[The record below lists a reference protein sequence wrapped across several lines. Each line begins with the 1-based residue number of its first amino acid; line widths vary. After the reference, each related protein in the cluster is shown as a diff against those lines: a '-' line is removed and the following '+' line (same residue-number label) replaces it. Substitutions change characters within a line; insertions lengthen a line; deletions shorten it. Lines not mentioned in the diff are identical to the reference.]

1 MSTKT
6 SNLGLTKPALS
17 DAADITAYN
26 SNWDIL
32 DTQVSNIKNKVDN
45 LSTDVEDLNGTLPIS
60 KGGTGATTASQ
71 ARANLGAA
79 PSNHTHNYAG
89 SSTVGGS
96 ATSAE
101 KLATSRNIRT
111 DLSKTSTVKFD
122 GTEDVTPGVTGT
134 LPIGNGGTGATDA
147 DTARENLG
155 AAASSHNHSASEITS
170 GTFVSDR
177 LPTVPINK
185 GGTGATTAAN
195 ARSNLGVPSS
205 TDFTTLSNNC
215 STHFNNKSNPHDVTP
230 EQIGL
235 VPLEELPNLN
245 VWMKCSGNPA
255 LVETEVKDAILSY
268 YSPSGVDAWDN
279 VSYADSIEVKHGL
292 INLVNPTTFQMT
304 NSTNNDV
311 ILGKYIYSTHRKKFS
326 FVPEDATITNTL
338 ISTNN
343 RMVVSKIVDFTTN
356 GEKICYVA
364 SNTNDT
370 YPENGKHT
378 DGYWYI
384 FCGQL
389 GETHS
394 QYSYGVAD
402 LTPGEST
409 LETGKL
415 YFVYE

>member
-71 ARANLGAA
+71 ARTNLGAA

-89 SSTVGGS
+89 SSTAGGS

-134 LPIGNGGTGATDA
+134 LPIGNGGTGAT
-147 DTARENLG
+147 TASQALTNLG
-155 AAASSHNHSASEITS
+155 AAPVKHSHTE
-170 GTFVSDR
+170 SD
-177 LPTVPINK
+177 LPVMSISK
-185 GGTGATTAAN
+185 GGTGATTATK
-195 ARSNLGVPSS
+195 ARENLGVPSS
-205 TDFTTLSNNC
+205 TEFSTLNTNTTN
-215 STHFNNKSNPHDVTP
+215 HINNKSNPHGVTA

-235 VPLEELPNLN
+235 VQLSEIGNLHSWDKYNGTSVSN
-245 VWMKCSGNPA
+245 VPVGIKYVTTTKYSFIYCDTLTIDKGVPKLTRQQQLSIDDYSGNNTSVLLGKFIWYNSKVYYIPKTSSFSHGGTSEEYHT
-255 LVETEVKDAILSY
+255 LVKVSTAILIDTY
-268 YSPSGVDAWDN
+268 DGC
-279 VSYADSIEVKHGL
+279 
-292 INLVNPTTFQMT
+292 TTSKD
-304 NSTNNDV
+304 NST
-311 ILGKYIYSTHRKKFS
+311 Y
-326 FVPEDATITNTL
+326 P
-338 ISTNN
+338 
-343 RMVVSKIVDFTTN
+343 TN
-356 GEKICYVA
+356 GV
-364 SNTNDT
+364 
-370 YPENGKHT
+370 HT
-378 DGYWYI
+378 DNCWYLYR
-384 FCGQL
+384 GKL
-389 GETHS
+389 GET
-394 QYSYGVAD
+394 QCLYGTND
-402 LTPGEST
+402 LTAGESP
-409 LETGKL
+409 LATGKL